1 MRINFDF
8 TDLETFL
15 AVIETG
21 SFQMGSERLGLS
33 QSSVTR
39 RIQKLEAVLGSKLF
53 ERTTRAVKPTLAG
66 KRLKVRAE
74 TILNEA
80 QETARSMLDENMVYT
95 HQRARLITVA
105 TIPTVV
111 SHCVVPAIR
120 SFREKHPTTSVR
132 LLDLAANEVAEAV
145 AQGEADFGICSVA
158 TLEPTTQFDLLFD
171 DQMDVALPQNHLLS
185 DREKLTWGD
194 LQNQS
199 LILPARSTGN
209 RMLIDDALARA
220 GLPLNWSFE
229 VTRTST
235 ALDLVSAGLGIA
247 PLPRSARRSVDLAKI
262 TVKPLEKPVV
272 SRPIG
277 FLTRIG
283 YKASAIVDN
292 MKQEI
297 RASVVYQDD
306 A

>member
-8 TDLETFL
+8 LDLEAFL
-15 AVIETG
+15 AVMESG
-21 SFQMGSERLGLS
+21 SFHVASDRLGLS

-39 RIQKLEAVLGSKLF
+39 RIQKLETVLDSKLF
-53 ERTTRAVKPTLAG
+53 ERTTRAVKPTLAA
-66 KRLKVRAE
+66 KRLKPRAE
-74 TILNEA
+74 AILNEA
-80 QETARSMLDENMVYT
+80 HETTSSLLDESMVYS
-95 HQRARLITVA
+95 HQRARSITLA

-111 SHCVVPAIR
+111 SDLIIPAIL
-120 SFREKHPTTSVR
+120 SFHEKQPNTSIR

-145 AQGEADFGICSVA
+145 AQGEADFGVCSVA
-158 TLEPTTQFDLLFD
+158 TLEPTARFDLLLD
-171 DQMDVALPQNHLLS
+171 DPMVLAMKKNHRLAGKANV
-185 DREKLTWGD
+185 RWAD
-194 LQNQS
+194 LQDQS

-220 GLPLNWSFE
+220 GLPLSWSFE

-247 PLPRSARRSVDLAKI
+247 PLPRSAGASVDQTKI
-262 TVKPLEKPVV
+262 CIKPLENPVV

-283 YKASAIVDN
+283 YETGGMVDCFKHEIEASFAR
-292 MKQEI
+292 K
-297 RASVVYQDD
+297 
-306 A
+306 